1 MRADREGAVKLVIA
15 VVQDKDQRKVTDALL
30 EGGYKFTN
38 IASTGGLL
46 REGNVTFLIGVE
58 EDQVDDVIEIIGTHS
73 KTREQL
79 VNIFPPTIEPIGT
92 CIPSP
97 VKVQVGGATV
107 FVVNVERSEKL

>member
-1 MRADREGAVKLVIA
+1 MKLVIA
-15 VVQDKDQRKVTDALL
+15 VVQDKDHRRVTEALL
-30 EGGYKFTN
+30 ERGFKFTN

-46 REGNVTFLIGVE
+46 REGNVTFLIGVDT
-58 EDQVDDVIEIIGTHS
+58 DQIDDVITVLREHS

-79 VNIFPPTIEPIGT
+79 VNVFPPTIEPIGT

-107 FVVNVERSEKL
+107 FVLDVARFEKL

>member
-1 MRADREGAVKLVIA
+1 MKLVIA
-15 VVQDKDQRKVTDALL
+15 VVQDKDHRRVTEALL
-30 EGGYKFTN
+30 ERGYKFTN

-46 REGNVTFLIGVE
+46 REGNVTFLIGVDAE
-58 EDQVDDVIEIIGTHS
+58 QIEDVIMVIQEHS

-79 VNIFPPTIEPIGT
+79 VNVFPPTIEPIGT

-107 FVVNVERSEKL
+107 FVLDVERFAKL

>member
-1 MRADREGAVKLVIA
+1 MKLIIA
-15 VVQDKDQRKVTDALL
+15 VVQDKDHRRVTEALL
-30 EGGYKFTN
+30 ENGYKFTN

-46 REGNVTFLIGVE
+46 REGNVTFVIGVDAE
-58 EDQVDDVIEIIGTHS
+58 QIDDVIAVIREHS

-79 VNIFPPTIEPIGT
+79 VNVFPPTIEPIGT

-107 FVVNVERSEKL
+107 FVLDVERFEKL